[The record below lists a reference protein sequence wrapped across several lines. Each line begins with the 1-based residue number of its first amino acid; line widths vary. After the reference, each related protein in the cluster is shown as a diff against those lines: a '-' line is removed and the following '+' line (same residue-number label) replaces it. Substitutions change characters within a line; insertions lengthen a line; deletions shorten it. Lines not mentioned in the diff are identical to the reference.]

1 MPAPKLETRF
11 LNSDMSVRAVDD
23 GQDGHRLEGKGVPFN
38 DLSEDLGGF
47 RERISPGAFDL
58 DHTIKS
64 FWSHDSS
71 LVLGST
77 KVDTLKLE
85 KRSDGIHFSLDLPD
99 TTTGRDAFESIQRG
113 DVDGVSFG
121 FFAHEDRIDLIDGE
135 VIRTILKG
143 ELIEISPVAFPAFSQ
158 TDVSVELRS
167 RIDALQNAEES
178 ASDDESTESHN
189 REILER
195 ELELLELDE

>member
-1 MPAPKLETRF
+1 
-11 LNSDMSVRAVDD
+11 MSVRAVDD

-47 RERISPGAFDL
+47 RERISPEAFDL

-85 KRSDGIHFSLDLPD
+85 KRAEGIHFSLDLPD
-99 TTTGRDAFESIQRG
+99 TTIGRDAFESIQRG

-121 FFAHEDRIDLIDGE
+121 FFAHEDRIDVIDGE
-135 VIRTILKG
+135 VIRTVLRG

-158 TDVSVELRS
+158 T
-167 RIDALQNAEES
+167 
-178 ASDDESTESHN
+178 
-189 REILER
+189 
-195 ELELLELDE
+195 